1 MNAPSHTRAR
11 AQLLLVVGM
20 SALVALSGC
29 RESST
34 PAADAGTKVPSA
46 QDVPVDGNPS
56 APTGGISPPTAEAN
70 TVNPPETTA
79 DTAHDTTAGGMIKQ
93 SCGNAEFSLSVDS
106 VGDEGARRT
115 TLQRHAADGQSMRIA
130 VPEALHDYTAVGLGC
145 AVSPADGKSYL
156 VVQYGQL
163 PEGCAYCEWFH
174 LYDTD
179 GNVLTKN
186 TQAIL
191 VDRTQPQGSQEYPDN
206 ESYDALLK
214 KLQITHPDIQ
224 YVE

>member
-1 MNAPSHTRAR
+1 MNASSHTRAR
-11 AQLLLVVGM
+11 AQRLLVVGM
-20 SALVALSGC
+20 SVLAALSGC
-29 RESST
+29 RESGA
-34 PAADAGTKVPSA
+34 PAADTSTKAPSA
-46 QDVPVDGNPS
+46 QDVPAGGNPS
-56 APTGGISPPTAEAN
+56 APTGETSPPAAEVQ
-70 TVNPPETTA
+70 TGNPSATTA
-79 DTAHDTTAGGMIKQ
+79 DTAHDTTAGAMIKQ
-93 SCGNAEFSLSVDS
+93 QCGNAEFSLSVDAG
-106 VGDEGARRT
+106 GDESVKRT
-115 TLQRHAADGQSMRIA
+115 TLQRHASDGQSMRIA
-130 VPEALHDYTAVGLGC
+130 VPEALHEYTAVGLGC

>member
-1 MNAPSHTRAR
+1 M
-11 AQLLLVVGM
+11 
-20 SALVALSGC
+20 
-29 RESST
+29 
-34 PAADAGTKVPSA
+34 
-46 QDVPVDGNPS
+46 NPS
-56 APTGGISPPTAEAN
+56 T
-70 TVNPPETTA
+70 TTA
-79 DTAHDTTAGGMIKQ
+79 DTAHDTTASAMIKQ
-93 SCGNAEFSLSVDS
+93 QCGNAQFSLSVDAG
-106 VGDEGARRT
+106 GDENAKRT
-115 TLQRHAADGQSMRIA
+115 TLQRQGADGQSMRIA
-130 VPEALHDYTAVGLGC
+130 VPEALQDYTAVGLGC
-145 AVSPADGKSYL
+145 ALSPADGKSYL

>member
-1 MNAPSHTRAR
+1 MNASSHTRAR
-11 AQLLLVVGM
+11 AQFLLVVGM

-29 RESST
+29 RESGT
-34 PAADAGTKVPSA
+34 PAADTGTNASSA
-46 QDVPVDGNPS
+46 QGVPAGGNPS
-56 APTGGISPPTAEAN
+56 APTGETSPPAAEVQ
-70 TVNPPETTA
+70 TGNPSATTA
-79 DTAHDTTAGGMIKQ
+79 DTARDTTAGAMIKQ
-93 SCGNAEFSLSVDS
+93 QCGNAEFSLSVDAG
-106 VGDEGARRT
+106 GDESAKRT
-115 TLQRHAADGQSMRIA
+115 TLQRQASDGQSMRIA